1 MEYSFKK
8 ENLSMTF
15 LFSIYIKLQNNA
27 YNKLLENTGIHIK
40 QAMILLILKN
50 KEYVYQK
57 EISEILNMNGRLLT
71 RYIRKLEDHQYIE
84 RIEDDENRR
93 QNKIRITKKGN
104 ELANLLKK
112 EEREREEAIMEH
124 SPISREELIDYLLK
138 IIEISKEYDEGK

>member
-1 MEYSFKK
+1 
-8 ENLSMTF
+8 
-15 LFSIYIKLQNNA
+15 
-27 YNKLLENTGIHIK
+27 
-40 QAMILLILKN
+40 MILLILKN

-57 EISEILNMNGRLLT
+57 EISEILNMDGGLLT